1 MSEINKLKIEI
12 LKPTDFIT
20 AKGKFRRDEAIEF
33 SGLVA
38 GECYDKEGFN
48 HIVQEPDSKTQN
60 RVNLTIGNGHHSVND
75 HVKITLN
82 MHNIPKIIAMVLNDE
97 RDYATSEKSA
107 RYTPVERVE
116 GSAITEDEE
125 RLYKKWLG
133 ILEPIIKEKYS
144 YIHKDSKI
152 HKLAQENAR
161 YMVTVFMPTEMIHT
175 ISFRQINYI
184 ASFMQK
190 YISEVD
196 KNDQFQVRVAEA
208 MQEFINELARLNILE
223 ERLMRNEKHRSLLL
237 FGKNIDKKEVYFGD
251 VYSTKYDGSF
261 AQLAQAQRHRSLR
274 YQMEMYPEDEK
285 KYYVPEIIANDKSLS
300 EEWLGDINTVKQV
313 NPQGEQVK
321 IFESGCYED
330 FILKSKERLCSAAQL
345 EIMKQTLLTMK
356 EYEKALTAKDHYLA
370 EDIQKYMHGARCTF
384 PDFDCTQCCNF
395 NEGIT
400 LQRKI

>member
-1 MSEINKLKIEI
+1 
-12 LKPTDFIT
+12 
-20 AKGKFRRDEAIEF
+20 
-33 SGLVA
+33 
-38 GECYDKEGFN
+38 
-48 HIVQEPDSKTQN
+48 
-60 RVNLTIGNGHHSVND
+60 
-75 HVKITLN
+75 
-82 MHNIPKIIAMVLNDE
+82 
-97 RDYATSEKSA
+97 
-107 RYTPVERVE
+107 
-116 GSAITEDEE
+116 
-125 RLYKKWLG
+125 
-133 ILEPIIKEKYS
+133 
-144 YIHKDSKI
+144 
-152 HKLAQENAR
+152 
-161 YMVTVFMPTEMIHT
+161 
-175 ISFRQINYI
+175 
-184 ASFMQK
+184 
-190 YISEVD
+190 
-196 KNDQFQVRVAEA
+196 
-208 MQEFINELARLNILE
+208 
-223 ERLMRNEKHRSLLL
+223 MRNEKHRSLLL

-285 KYYVPEIIANDKSLS
+285 KFYVPEIIANDKSLS
-300 EEWLGDINTVKQV
+300 EEWLGDINSVKQV